1 MKIFLLAFFS
11 ILILHL
17 SAQKNEKIIGIF
29 RTSTDCINRNLSFF
43 NGCNTEINRIRLND
57 FFAKP
62 YITVKQKDS
71 SYKFYKADIYGF
83 EKCNKQIYRF
93 TKKKEL
99 LMLNREESIVI
110 YYNFVPRHSVGRTN
124 VTNYYFSIGIDG
136 TVQNLTIKN
145 LKEAFTDNTKFQE
158 LIDKNFKYN
167 TDLAAFDNDAKM
179 YKINLL
185 LKQSM
190 ELAHQ

>member
-1 MKIFLLAFFS
+1 
-11 ILILHL
+11 
-17 SAQKNEKIIGIF
+17 
-29 RTSTDCINRNLSFF
+29 
-43 NGCNTEINRIRLND
+43 
-57 FFAKP
+57 
-62 YITVKQKDS
+62 
-71 SYKFYKADIYGF
+71 
-83 EKCNKQIYRF
+83 
-93 TKKKEL
+93 
-99 LMLNREESIVI
+99 MLNREESIVI
-110 YYNFVPRHSVGRTN
+110 YYNFVTRHSIGRTN

-136 TVQNLTIKN
+136 TVQNLTIKS
-145 LKEAFTDNTKFQE
+145 LKEAFIDNTKFQE

>member
-17 SAQKNEKIIGIF
+17 STQKNEKIIGIF
-29 RTSTDCINRNLSFF
+29 RTSTNCINRNLSFF

-83 EKCNKQIYRF
+83 
-93 TKKKEL
+93 
-99 LMLNREESIVI
+99 
-110 YYNFVPRHSVGRTN
+110 
-124 VTNYYFSIGIDG
+124 
-136 TVQNLTIKN
+136 
-145 LKEAFTDNTKFQE
+145 
-158 LIDKNFKYN
+158 DKV
-167 TDLAAFDNDAKM
+167 
-179 YKINLL
+179 
-185 LKQSM
+185 
-190 ELAHQ
+190 